1 MRIAIITPS
10 RLKPSTL
17 VGKAGQYFLEHAI
30 ESANAQELDRPATI
44 HFFVGTDPETEIP
57 ARLAAHPQVTFAR
70 GARKGQIPA
79 LNAAIGAVD
88 DSWDL
93 VGFLEDDDR
102 WLPPYLGVAV

>member
-79 LNAAIGAVD
+79 L
-88 DSWDL
+88 
-93 VGFLEDDDR
+93 
-102 WLPPYLGVAV
+102 